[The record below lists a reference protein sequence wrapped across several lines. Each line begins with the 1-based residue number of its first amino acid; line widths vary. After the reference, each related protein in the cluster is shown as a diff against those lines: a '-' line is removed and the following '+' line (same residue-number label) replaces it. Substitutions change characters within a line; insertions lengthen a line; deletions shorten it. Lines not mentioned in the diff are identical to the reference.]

1 LSVLIGAGG
10 ESRIVTAEAVSSA
23 PVGEAGFRLPADQPP
38 DLIVL
43 AFDPEL
49 VMWAATGGGLRGNGW
64 TPENLV
70 GLASDELAISEPC
83 GSGSRPWAGG
93 SG

>member
-1 LSVLIGAGG
+1 
-10 ESRIVTAEAVSSA
+10 
-23 PVGEAGFRLPADQPP
+23 
-38 DLIVL
+38 
-43 AFDPEL
+43 
-49 VMWAATGGGLRGNGW
+49 MWAATGGGLRGNGW

>member
-1 LSVLIGAGG
+1 VTNATNLPYGSFFVVALSRRLWFLVGVDRSRG

-23 PVGEAGFRLPADQPP
+23 PVGEAGFR
-38 DLIVL
+38 
-43 AFDPEL
+43 
-49 VMWAATGGGLRGNGW
+49 
-64 TPENLV
+64 V

>member
-1 LSVLIGAGG
+1 
-10 ESRIVTAEAVSSA
+10 
-23 PVGEAGFRLPADQPP
+23 
-38 DLIVL
+38 
-43 AFDPEL
+43 
-49 VMWAATGGGLRGNGW
+49 MWAATGGGLRGNGW

-70 GLASDELAISEPC
+70 GLASDELAIPEPC